1 MSIQGACAGCTTGV
15 ATDLINQV
23 EDEPPLVPTIEGSM
37 DGGQSLRRVA
47 MREDFEEDPHV
58 FNSSYLISEE
68 DVDRFKYDVKP
79 RAPREKKAS
88 NELPT
93 WAADR
98 EQAGAADG
106 DTEGTTCTDRWQAA
120 MSDILKRMW
129 AIYRESG
136 IFLAACRHGF
146 IWLILDMI
154 RSGEL

>member
-1 MSIQGACAGCTTGV
+1 MPA
-15 ATDLINQV
+15 
-23 EDEPPLVPTIEGSM
+23 IEGNM

-47 MREDFEEDPHV
+47 MREDRHEDPRT
-58 FNSSYLISEE
+58 FASSYLISEE
-68 DVDRFKYDVKP
+68 DVDKFKNDVKP
-79 RAPREKKAS
+79 RPRKKKTNVRRISCSAEFILTTIQEP

-93 WAADR
+93 WAADT

>member
-1 MSIQGACAGCTTGV
+1 
-15 ATDLINQV
+15 
-23 EDEPPLVPTIEGSM
+23 
-37 DGGQSLRRVA
+37 
-47 MREDFEEDPHV
+47 MREGLHEDPRK
-58 FNSSYLISEE
+58 FASSYLISEE
-68 DVDRFKYDVKP
+68 DVDVFKHDVKP
-79 RAPREKKAS
+79 RAQPKKKNVRKHCILHGHLLKEIQAD

-93 WAADR
+93 WVADR

-120 MSDILKRMW
+120 MSDIMKCMW

-154 RSGEL
+154 